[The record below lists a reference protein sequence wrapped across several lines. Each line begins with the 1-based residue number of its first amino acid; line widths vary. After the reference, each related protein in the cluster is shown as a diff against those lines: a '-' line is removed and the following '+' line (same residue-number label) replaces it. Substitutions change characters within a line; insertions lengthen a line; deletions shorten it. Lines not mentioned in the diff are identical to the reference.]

1 MEVDMNLR
9 FGTLRLSPFP
19 FTDHLIVC
27 ASVMADVAS
36 YNVIGMGIS
45 QEASAVA
52 LE

>member
-9 FGTLRLSPFP
+9 FGILRFSPFP
-19 FTDHLIVC
+19 FTDHLIVY
-27 ASVMADVAS
+27 ASVMADVTS